1 MSNETDKNETGKNE
15 VEKDETVSNEV
26 KVNSEVNE
34 EVLPNL
40 SFFVDGADK
49 IKVTVDVL
57 FDKTNGKIVGY
68 FPAGKLND
76 DLKEFAAMY
85 GVSNE
90 WFEFTS
96 PGYGDVSAYRQKCSA
111 YDEKN
116 SKIVVNQ
123 EVFRQLLLSW
133 HLKDWSLKGKD
144 GKKINLTTTKEGTLD
159 SKSLAFVGKC
169 SDILVNLVMEE
180 FEREAFI
187 NKDE

>member
-1 MSNETDKNETGKNE
+1 MSDETGKNE
-15 VEKDETVSNEV
+15 VEVIKDSNEGEMTTNTV
-26 KVNSEVNE
+26 EKEVN
-34 EVLPNL
+34 PNL
-40 SFFVDGADK
+40 SFFVENSDK
-49 IKVTVDVL
+49 IRVTVDVL
-57 FDKTNGKIVGY
+57 FDKSNGKIVGY
-68 FPAGKLND
+68 FASGKLND

-96 PGYGDVSAYRQKCSA
+96 PGYGDVSAYRQKCSI

-123 EVFRQLLLSW
+123 EVFRQLLLTW

-144 GKKINLTTTKEGTLD
+144 GKKINLTTTKDGTLD
-159 SKSLAFVGKC
+159 TKSLALIGKC
-169 SDILVNLVMEE
+169 SDILINLVMEQ
-180 FEREAFI
+180 FEAEAFI